1 MLEQELKL
9 EAEYKQLVKVA
20 DLNREAI
27 ITAQNRRKELKHEI
41 QFLKSLND
49 TSQQKKITDLKKEKD
64 TLSNEI
70 WLRNKALTGMDN
82 QIARAM
88 VHCNFQKD
96 ILKLWD
102 KEDDYKTILNEAG
115 STRKAL
121 LQYQGYTL
129 PLDEPAIL
137 LYSSSAKDYAR
148 IGRHDI
154 ADLLIKLTNPENY
167 SAVFEKAQREYTQS
181 PDYNWGYVLS
191 LCLDN
196 GLGTK
201 MDKQAAFAIDS
212 KFAEQNHPLAL
223 CGVASEYFDGDL
235 IPLDTEKA
243 IQFYR
248 KATMPE
254 QQSFY
259 LAHALWGMRLIEGED
274 GIEKNEMAALQL
286 LYMADKQGCSLAT
299 LSLIDYFLDKV
310 LEPTAE
316 IQNTTATDAA
326 NSVAEMKGIQ
336 EKIYFYSKKQMNL
349 HLVSGKFYL
358 AECYEYGYGVVQN
371 LQEYL
376 SLLKQCAAMKYPAAL
391 ETLATHYQFGFE
403 GLQSDAIQSLILYFE
418 YLRSGHPLDR
428 LEDFQA
434 LLADNK
440 TNHEFMR
447 TAYELCKKCLEG
459 HLLDNELDSFV
470 MGLFYQHGILV
481 PQNIAKAILCFK
493 QGADSGNAEA
503 ATSLVQLSL
512 QPEYANLIPITLA
525 RKYFSNA
532 YTDEVSEVRLHYYDH
547 YLPLFR
553 KLQNTWLTIGV
564 NMPDGVSELI
574 TAYADAPSARQEQE
588 QEQKQAQEASLIESS
603 ALGLPTQASIHF

>member
-121 LQYQGYTL
+121 LQYQGYTI
-129 PLDEPAIL
+129 PFHERIIL
-137 LYSSSAKDYAR
+137 FCLCSAKDYAR

-154 ADLLIKLTNPENY
+154 ADLFIKLTNPENH
-167 SAVFEKAQREYTQS
+167 SAVFEKAQREYTQR
-181 PDYNWGYVLS
+181 PDYNWGGVLS
-191 LCLDN
+191 LCLAY
-196 GLGTK
+196 GWGTK
-201 MDKQAAFAIDS
+201 MDKWAAFAIDN

-223 CGVASEYFDGDL
+223 CSVANEYFNGDL

-259 LAHALWGMRLIEGED
+259 LAHALWGIRLIAGG

-286 LYMADKQGCSLAT
+286 FYVADKQGCSLAT
-299 LSLIDYFLDKV
+299 LFLIDYFLDKT

-336 EKIYFYSKKQMNL
+336 EKIYFYSKKTDEL
-349 HLVSGKFYL
+349 ALVTGKFYL
-358 AECYEYGYGVVQN
+358 AKCYEYGYGVVQN
-371 LQEYL
+371 LQESL

-391 ETLATHYQFGFE
+391 ETLATYYQYGFE
-403 GLQSDAIQSLILYFE
+403 GVQSDAIQSLILYFE
-418 YLRSGHPLDR
+418 CLRCGFTLDS

-503 ATSLVQLSL
+503 ATALVQLSL

-547 YLPLFR
+547 YLPLFQ

-574 TAYADAPSARQEQE
+574 TAYAHTPSAKQE
-588 QEQKQAQEASLIESS
+588 QEASLIESS
-603 ALGLPTQASIHF
+603 ALGLPTQASMHF